1 MEVKM
6 LEIRSERGTTRPV
19 LILDGECQILV
30 DTSIPLQADAVLLAA
45 KAAGGDPEKLSKVIL
60 THQDL
65 DHMGSLKDILAR
77 CPKIEVL
84 CHEDEA
90 PYIRGDLPPV
100 QLEALPKDHELRLAY
115 ARRVVSVGRTLKDG
129 ERLGDCG
136 GILAIHTPG
145 HTPGHLCLYVE
156 KARTLIA
163 GDALNM
169 HDGALTGPNPVYTQ
183 DMALACRSLQKLQAF
198 DIERVLTFH
207 GGEFRGD
214 VRTAL
219 QALAPSCRDAQG

>member
-30 DTSIPLQADAVLLAA
+30 DTSIPLQADAVLLAVR
-45 KAAGGDPEKLSKVIL
+45 AAGGDPARLAKILL

-65 DHMGSLKDILAR
+65 DHMGSVKDILAR
-77 CPKIEVL
+77 CPRIEVL

-100 QLEALPKDHELRLAY
+100 KLQALPEDHELRLAY
-115 ARRVVSVGRTLKDG
+115 ARRVIPVGRTLKDG
-129 ERLGDCG
+129 DRLGDCG

-156 KARTLIA
+156 QARTLIA

-169 HDGALTGPNPVYTQ
+169 QDGALTGPNPVYTQ
-183 DMALACRSLQKLQAF
+183 DMALAHRSLGKLLDL

-214 VRTAL
+214 VRA
-219 QALAPSCRDAQG
+219 AIASLASLG